1 MRPAR
6 VLVSLAALALL
17 SACGADRGDS
27 AYDTSVAEPAY
38 EDEHPKLAFDEG
50 HRELHASDGTY
61 FPLAELARHDGYEVE
76 AVDDALTEGE
86 LAGIRVLVIG
96 CAKGRNETGDGAAFS
111 PEECAAVERWVD
123 GGGGLLLVT
132 DAFPYGAAASTLAA
146 RFGVATSNGLTA
158 DAIQYDRD
166 GSDDTCLDFSRANR
180 LLGAHP
186 ITEGRS
192 EKERLER
199 VVTFTG
205 QSVRGAEGSV
215 LFLRHGAT
223 AVLREARAR
232 LDKYGEHAQV
242 IVQYGEEKPGEG
254 WGQGLAL
261 VHGQGRVV
269 VLGESSVLTAL
280 IVQEKKVGMNARGND
295 DRQLALNV
303 LHWLSGLLP
312 AR

>member
-1 MRPAR
+1 MRSGRA
-6 VLVSLAALALL
+6 VGALLAAGLV
-17 SACGADRGDS
+17 SACGADRGDPD
-27 AYDTSVAEPAY
+27 YDTSVAEPAY
-38 EDEHPKLAFDEG
+38 EDEHPALAFDEG

-61 FPLAELARHDGYEVE
+61 FPLAELARHDGYEVD
-76 AVDDALTEGE
+76 AIDDPLSEKE

-96 CAKGRNETGDGAAFS
+96 CARGANETGDGAAFS
-111 PEECAAVERWVD
+111 PEECTAVERWVD

-132 DAFPYGAAASTLAA
+132 DAFPCGAAASTLAA
-146 RFGVATSNGLTA
+146 KFGVATSNGLTA

-166 GSDDTCLDFSRANR
+166 GSDDTCLDFSRTNR

-186 ITEGRS
+186 ITKGRS
-192 EKERLER
+192 GRERLER

-205 QSVRGAEGSV
+205 QSVRGGEGSV

-232 LDKYGEHAQV
+232 LDAGGAQV

-280 IVQEKKVGMNARGND
+280 IVQEKQVGMNARGND

-312 AR
+312 RS